1 MKGDRASSLS
11 AWRVKPEGN
20 KQEIIATDPFAQRSR
35 RIVSRFARRCLRLI
49 ERHAR
54 IVARATGPPDFKN
67 SIELSGVTRC

>member
-35 RIVSRFARRCLRLI
+35 RIVSRFAR
-49 ERHAR
+49 
-54 IVARATGPPDFKN
+54 IVVCD
-67 SIELSGVTRC
+67 